1 MDISRLLNEIK
12 ASNRYENQ
20 IVHIEDIP
28 AREALYASLELKRQV
43 KAALSGVGIEDL
55 YSHQVEAIEKIR
67 DGKDIVLCTTT
78 ASGKSLTYMVP
89 IFETVLD
96 NPKVTA
102 LYISPLNALVND
114 QLKAFVEFEETLKSG
129 AGIARYT
136 GALSEAQKR
145 KVRDEKSNIVFTN
158 PEMVHMSF
166 LAWHHL
172 WNRFFSNLR
181 FIVVDESHYYR
192 GVIGSNMANLLRRL
206 LRVAEYYGASPQF
219 ICCSATIGNPKEHT
233 ETLLGREAE
242 VVENNGSSNGPQKFV
257 FWNPPLY
264 LSNRG
269 CTLRRSS
276 FSEASSLFTRSVQS
290 GLQTLA
296 FTRSRQGVERMYKKC
311 RELLRDRNLSNA
323 ICSYRSGY
331 FDREREE
338 IEKKMNSGELRGVI
352 STNALELGINIG
364 GLDACILDGYPGTVM
379 SARQQAGRAGRG
391 ENESLV
397 VLIAGT
403 NALDQYYMRNP
414 ADFFARSSENAVL
427 NPKNPYILAGHLLC
441 AAKEIPLKAS
451 DEKYF
456 GKGYPR
462 VVELLKAEGLLAG
475 NELKYSTDPFPYKH
489 VSLRGI
495 DNNTYSLL
503 AFEREKSFPIEKD
516 IEETLAFRECYPG
529 AVYMHRG
536 EPYYVKMID
545 HEKKEIHAVKTHD
558 TYYTKPMIDSSVLVQ
573 ETYAMKILLHAPEV
587 EVGLGE
593 VEVTDRVIGY
603 RKIQTHSNDI
613 MSVHNLEMPPITLQT
628 MALWLKLP
636 DRLQEIIGE
645 HKLDFAGG
653 IHAVEHAMI
662 SMYPLHLLVDRS
674 DVGGVSTPSHSDL
687 EGKSGIFI
695 YDGHKGGVGYA
706 EKGYDLIEMVLDG
719 TLKAIES
726 CPCESG
732 CPSCIQSPKC
742 GNNNEPLDKHA
753 AIMLLHEILGKVP
766 YIPPE
771 KKEKHLSEIKASRPA
786 PEKRDTEDALNKVR
800 RQLRRE
806 TIKQESSVEQARK
819 DEKKEKTFIATDE
832 HGGMIGVVSAPAP
845 EKAAAK
851 IFHQKFKGE
860 KKTTRETPLEI
871 RIRDLGAG
879 NDYHF
884 HTWIEI
890 SESIEDVD
898 NERDGKKAVNKLIIK
913 KVKTDGRE

>member
-28 AREALYASLELKRQV
+28 AREALYASLELKTQV
-43 KAALSGVGIEDL
+43 KAALLGVGIEDL

-67 DGKDIVLCTTT
+67 EGKDVVLCTTT

-96 NPKVTA
+96 NPEVTA

-136 GALSEAQKR
+136 GALSEVQKR
-145 KVRDEKSNIVFTN
+145 KVRDEKTNIVFTN

-242 VVENNGSSNGPQKFV
+242 VVEHNGSSNGPQKFV

-264 LSNRG
+264 LNNRG

-276 FSEASSLFTRSVQS
+276 FSEASSLFTRSVQA

-296 FTRSRQGVERMYKKC
+296 FTRSRQGVERMYKNC

-338 IEKKMNSGELRGVI
+338 IERKMNSGELRGVI

-379 SARQQAGRAGRG
+379 SARQQAGRAGRAGRG

-403 NALDQYYMRNP
+403 NALDQYYIRNP

-462 VVELLKAEGLLAG
+462 VVELLKAECLLAG

-495 DNNTYSLL
+495 DHNTYSLL
-503 AFEREKSFPIEKD
+503 AFEGEKSLPIEKD

-573 ETYAMKILLHAPEV
+573 ETYAMKTLLHAPEV

-613 MSVHNLEMPPITLQT
+613 TSAHNLEMPPITLQT

-674 DVGGVSTPSHSDL
+674 DVGGVSTPFHPDL
-687 EGKSGIFI
+687 ESKSGIFI

-726 CPCESG
+726 CPCERG

-753 AIMLLHEILGKVP
+753 AIMLLHEILGKAP

-771 KKEKHLSEIKASRPA
+771 KKEKHLSEIKASKPA
-786 PEKRDTEDALNKVR
+786 PEKIDTEDALNRVR

-806 TIKQESSVEQARK
+806 TIKQESSVEQVRK
-819 DEKKEKTFIATDE
+819 DEKKEKTFIAMDE

-879 NDYHF
+879 NDCHF
-884 HTWIEI
+884 HVWIEI

-898 NERDGKKAVNKLIIK
+898 NEMDGKKAVKKLVIRK
-913 KVKTDGRE
+913 MN

>member
-1 MDISRLLNEIK
+1 MNISSLLNEIK
-12 ASNRYENQ
+12 TSSRYENQ
-20 IVHIEDIP
+20 IVHIEEIP
-28 AREALYASLELKRQV
+28 AREALYAPLKLKKQV
-43 KAALSGVGIEDL
+43 KVALSRGGIEDL
-55 YSHQVEAIEKIR
+55 YSHQAETIEKIR
-67 DGKDIVLCTTT
+67 EGKDIVLCTTT
-78 ASGKSLTYMVP
+78 ASGKSLTYMAP
-89 IFETVLD
+89 IFEAVLE
-96 NPKVTA
+96 NPEATA

-114 QLKAFVEFEETLKSG
+114 QLKSFLEFEEALKSG

-136 GALSEAQKR
+136 GALNEAQKR
-145 KVRDEKSNIVFTN
+145 KVREGQTNVILTN
-158 PEMVHMSF
+158 PEMIHMSF

-172 WNRFFSNLR
+172 WRRFFSNLK

-206 LRVAEYYGASPQF
+206 FRVAEYYGAAPQF
-219 ICCSATIGNPKEHT
+219 ICCSATIGNPKDHT
-233 ETLLGREAE
+233 ETLIGRKAE
-242 VVENNGSSNGPQKFV
+242 VVENNGSSQGSQQFV

-264 LSNRG
+264 LNNKG

-276 FSEASSLFTRSVQS
+276 FAEASSLFTKSVQT

-296 FTRSRQGVERMYKKC
+296 FTRSRQGVERMYKSC
-311 RELLRDRNLSNA
+311 RELLKGRNLSPA

-338 IEKKMNSGELRGVI
+338 IERKMNSGELRGVI
-352 STNALELGINIG
+352 STNALELGIDIG

-379 SARQQAGRAGRG
+379 NARQQAGRAGRSG
-391 ENESLV
+391 NESLV
-397 VLIAGT
+397 VLVAGT

-441 AAKEIPLKAS
+441 AAKEIPLRTS

-462 VVELLKAEGLLAG
+462 VVELLEAEGLLTG
-475 NELKYSTDPFPYKH
+475 DGLKYSTDPFPYKH

-503 AFEREKSFPIEKD
+503 AFEGEKSFPIEKD
-516 IEETLAFRECYPG
+516 IEETLTFRECHPG

-536 EPYYVKMID
+536 ESYYINRID

-573 ETYAMKILLHAPEV
+573 ETYVVKSLLHAPEV

-603 RKIQTHSNDI
+603 RKIQTQSNDT
-613 MSVHNLEMPPITLQT
+613 MSVHNLEMPPVTLQT
-628 MALWLKLP
+628 IALWLKLP
-636 DRLQEIIGE
+636 NKLQEMIGE

-674 DVGGVSTPSHSDL
+674 DVGGVSTPFHPDL
-687 EGKSGIFI
+687 GDKSGIFI
-695 YDGHKGGVGYA
+695 YDGHRGGVGYA
-706 EKGYDLIEMVLDG
+706 EKGYDLIEQVLDG

-753 AIMLLHEILGKVP
+753 AIMLLHEILGKIPYVP
-766 YIPPE
+766 TE
-771 KKEKHLSEIKASRPA
+771 KKEKHLSEVRTSRAA
-786 PEKRDTEDALNKVR
+786 PEKRDTGDALDRVR

-806 TIKQESSVEQARK
+806 TIKPEPSAAQ
-819 DEKKEKTFIATDE
+819 EKKEKTFIATDGN
-832 HGGMIGVVSAPAP
+832 GGMIGVVSAPAP

-851 IFHQKFKGE
+851 TFHQKFRGKKEPIKE
-860 KKTTRETPLEI
+860 KPLEI

-879 NDYHF
+879 SDYNF
-884 HTWIEI
+884 RLWIEI
-890 SESIEDVD
+890 SENKENESD
-898 NERDGKKAVNKLIIK
+898 NEKDGKKVLKRLIIR
-913 KVKTDGRE
+913 KVN

>member
-1 MDISRLLNEIK
+1 MDISHFIDQIK
-12 ASNRYENQ
+12 ASSRYENQ
-20 IVHIEDIP
+20 IVHSEEIP
-28 AREALYASLELKRQV
+28 AREALYAPLELKTQV
-43 KAALSGVGIEDL
+43 EAALSDIGIEEL
-55 YSHQVEAIEKIR
+55 YTHQAEAIENIR
-67 DGKDIVLCTTT
+67 EGKDIVLCTTT

-89 IFETVLD
+89 IFEAVLE
-96 NPKVTA
+96 NPESTA

-114 QLKAFVEFEETLKSG
+114 QLKSFLGFEESLKSG
-129 AGIARYT
+129 AGISRYT
-136 GALSEAQKR
+136 GALNEAQKR
-145 KVRDEKSNIVFTN
+145 KVREGQTNVILTN
-158 PEMVHMSF
+158 PEMIHMSF

-172 WNRFFSNLR
+172 WRRFFSNLR

-219 ICCSATIGNPKEHT
+219 ICCSATIGNPDDHT
-233 ETLLGREAE
+233 GTLIGRKAE
-242 VVENNGSSNGPQKFV
+242 VVENNGSSQGSQQFV

-264 LSNRG
+264 LNNKG

-276 FSEASSLFTRSVQS
+276 FSEASSLFTKSVQA

-296 FTRSRQGVERMYKKC
+296 FTRSRQGVERMYKSC
-311 RELLRDRNLSNA
+311 RELLRYRNLSPA

-338 IEKKMNSGELRGVI
+338 IERKMNSGELRGVI
-352 STNALELGINIG
+352 STNALELGIDIG

-379 SARQQAGRAGRG
+379 SARQQAGRAGRSG
-391 ENESLV
+391 NESLV
-397 VLIAGT
+397 VLVAGT

-441 AAKEIPLKAS
+441 AAKEIPLRAS

-462 VVELLKAEGLLAG
+462 VVELLEAEGLLAG
-475 NELKYSTDPFPYKH
+475 DELKYSTDSFPYKH

-503 AFEREKSFPIEKD
+503 AFEGEKSFPIEKD
-516 IEETLAFRECYPG
+516 IEETLAFRECHPG

-536 EPYYVKMID
+536 EPYYVNRIN

-573 ETYAMKILLHAPEV
+573 ETYAVKSLVHAPEI

-603 RKIQTHSNDI
+603 RKIQAQSNDI
-613 MSVHNLEMPPITLQT
+613 MSAHNLEMPPVTLQT

-636 DRLQEIIGE
+636 NRLQEMIEE

-653 IHAVEHAMI
+653 VHAVEHAII

-674 DVGGVSTPSHSDL
+674 DVGGLSTPSHPDL
-687 EGKSGIFI
+687 GGKSGIFI
-695 YDGHKGGVGYA
+695 YDGHRGGVGYA
-706 EKGYDLIEMVLDG
+706 EKGYDLIEQVLDG

-753 AIMLLHEILGKVP
+753 AIMLLHEILGKAP

-771 KKEKHLSEIKASRPA
+771 KKEKHLSEIRASRPA
-786 PEKRDTEDALNKVR
+786 PEKRDTGDALDRVR

-806 TIKQESSVEQARK
+806 TIKQEPQEGK
-819 DEKKEKTFIATDE
+819 EKKETTFIATDE
-832 HGGMIGVVSAPAP
+832 NGGMIGVVSAPAP

-851 IFHQKFKGE
+851 IFRQKFRGKKEPSKE
-860 KKTTRETPLEI
+860 KPLEI
-871 RIRDLGAG
+871 RVRDLGAG
-879 NDYHF
+879 DDYHF
-884 HTWIEI
+884 RVWIEI
-890 SESIEDVD
+890 SENKG
-898 NERDGKKAVNKLIIK
+898 NEAVNEVDGKQAVKTLIIR
-913 KVKTDGRE
+913 KVN

>member
-28 AREALYASLELKRQV
+28 AREALYASLELKTQV
-43 KAALSGVGIEDL
+43 KAALSGVGIEYL

-96 NPKVTA
+96 NPEVTA

-136 GALSEAQKR
+136 GALSEDQKR
-145 KVRDEKSNIVFTN
+145 KVRDGKTNIVFTN

-264 LSNRG
+264 LNNRG

-276 FSEASSLFTRSVQS
+276 FSEASSLFTRSVQA

-296 FTRSRQGVERMYKKC
+296 FTRSRQGVERMYKNC

-338 IEKKMNSGELRGVI
+338 IERKMNSGELRGVI

-391 ENESLV
+391 EKESLV

-503 AFEREKSFPIEKD
+503 VFEGEKSSPVYKRQ
-516 IEETLAFRECYPG
+516 EETLAFRECYPG

-536 EPYYVKMID
+536 GPYYIKRID

-573 ETYAMKILLHAPEV
+573 ETYAMKTLLHAPEV

-674 DVGGVSTPSHSDL
+674 DVGGVSTPSHPDL

-753 AIMLLHEILGKVP
+753 AIMLLHEILGKAP

-771 KKEKHLSEIKASRPA
+771 KKEKHLSEIKASKPA
-786 PEKRDTEDALNKVR
+786 PEKRDTEDALNRVR

-806 TIKQESSVEQARK
+806 TIKQESSVEQVRK

-832 HGGMIGVVSAPAP
+832 NGGMIGVVSAPAP

-851 IFHQKFKGE
+851 IFHQKFKKE

-871 RIRDLGAG
+871 RVRDLGAG
-879 NDYHF
+879 NDCHF
-884 HTWIEI
+884 HVWIEI

-898 NERDGKKAVNKLIIK
+898 NERDGKKAVKKLIIK
-913 KVKTDGRE
+913 KVN

>member
-1 MDISRLLNEIK
+1 MDIFRLLNEIK
-12 ASNRYENQ
+12 ASGRYENQ
-20 IVHIEDIP
+20 IVHIEEIP
-28 AREALYASLELKRQV
+28 AREALYAPLELKTRV
-43 KAALSGVGIEDL
+43 KSALLGAGIEAL
-55 YSHQVEAIEKIR
+55 YSHQAEAIEKIR
-67 DGKDIVLCTTT
+67 EGKDVVLCTTT
-78 ASGKSLTYMVP
+78 ASGKTLTYMVP
-89 IFETVLD
+89 IFETVLE
-96 NPKVTA
+96 NPEATA

-136 GALSEAQKR
+136 GALNEAQKR
-145 KVRDEKSNIVFTN
+145 KIRGGKTNIVFTN

-172 WNRFFSNLR
+172 WRRFFSNLK

-206 LRVAEYYGASPQF
+206 LRVAGYYGAAPQF

-233 ETLLGREAE
+233 EIMIGREPE
-242 VVENNGSSNGPQKFV
+242 LIENNGSSNGSQKFV

-264 LSNRG
+264 INNKGS
-269 CTLRRSS
+269 TLRRSS
-276 FSEASSLFTRSVQS
+276 FSEASSFFVKSVQA
-290 GLQTLA
+290 GLQTLV
-296 FTRSRQGVERMYKKC
+296 FTRSRQGVERMYKSC
-311 RELLRDRNLSNA
+311 RELLRDRNLSSA

-338 IEKKMNSGELRGVI
+338 IELKMNSGELRGVI
-352 STNALELGINIG
+352 STNALELGIDIG

-379 SARQQAGRAGRG
+379 SARQQAGRAGRSG
-391 ENESLV
+391 KESLV
-397 VLIAGT
+397 VLVAGT

-414 ADFFARSSENAVL
+414 ADFFERSSENAVL

-441 AAKEIPLKAS
+441 AAKEIPLRVS

-462 VVELLKAEGLLAG
+462 VVELLETEGLLAG
-475 NELKYSTDPFPYKH
+475 GDLKYSTDPFPYKH

-503 AFEREKSFPIEKD
+503 AFEGEKSFPIEKD
-516 IEETLAFRECYPG
+516 IEETLAFRECHPG

-536 EPYYVKMID
+536 EPYYIDRID
-545 HEKKEIHAVKTHD
+545 HEKKEIHAVKTYD
-558 TYYTKPMIDSSVLVQ
+558 NYYTKPMIDSSVQVQ
-573 ETYAMKILLHAPEV
+573 ETYAVKALLHAPEV

-603 RKIQTHSNDI
+603 RKIQSHSNDV
-613 MSVHNLEMPPITLQT
+613 MSAHDLEMPPVTLQT
-628 MALWLKLP
+628 MAVWLKLP
-636 DRLQEIIGE
+636 DRLQEMIGE

-674 DVGGVSTPSHSDL
+674 DVGGVSTPSHPDL
-687 EGKSGIFI
+687 GGRSGIFV
-695 YDGHKGGVGYA
+695 YDGHRGGVGYA
-706 EKGYDLIEMVLDG
+706 EKGYDLIEQVLDG

-742 GNNNEPLDKHA
+742 GNNNEPLDKQA
-753 AIMLLHEILGKVP
+753 AIMLLHEILGKDP
-766 YIPPE
+766 YIPPQR
-771 KKEKHLSEIKASRPA
+771 KEKHLSEVRASRQA
-786 PEKRDTEDALNKVR
+786 PEKMGTEDALGRVR

-806 TIKQESSVEQARK
+806 TIKQEAQAAQ
-819 DEKKEKTFIATDE
+819 EKKEKTFIATGE
-832 HGGMIGVVSAPAP
+832 NGGMIGVISAPAP
-845 EKAAAK
+845 EKAVAK
-851 IFHQKFKGE
+851 IFHQKFRGKKEPLKE
-860 KKTTRETPLEI
+860 KPLEI
-871 RIRDLGAG
+871 RIRDLGASS
-879 NDYHF
+879 DYHF
-884 HTWIEI
+884 RIWIEI
-890 SESIEDVD
+890 SENKENGAVD
-898 NERDGKKAVNKLIIK
+898 EGDGKRPAKKLI
-913 KVKTDGRE
+913 VREVN

>member
-12 ASNRYENQ
+12 ASRRYENQ
-20 IVHIEDIP
+20 IVHVEEIP
-28 AREALYASLELKRQV
+28 AREALYSSLELKIQV
-43 KAALSGVGIEDL
+43 KAALSGMEIKAL
-55 YSHQVEAIEKIR
+55 YSHQVEAIEKIKT
-67 DGKDIVLCTTT
+67 GKDIVLCTTT
-78 ASGKSLTYMVP
+78 ASGKSLTYMIP
-89 IFETVLD
+89 ICETILD
-96 NPKVTA
+96 DPEATA

-114 QLKAFVEFEETLKSG
+114 QLKTFIEFEETLKSG

-136 GALSEAQKR
+136 GALSEDQKR
-145 KVRDEKSNIVFTN
+145 KVRDGKTNIVFTN
-158 PEMVHMSF
+158 PEMIHMSF

-172 WNRFFSNLR
+172 WNRFFSNLK

-264 LSNRG
+264 MNSRG
-269 CTLRRSS
+269 FTLRRSS
-276 FSEASSLFTRSVQS
+276 FSEASYLFTRSVQA

-296 FTRSRQGVERMYKKC
+296 FTRSRQGVERMYKNC
-311 RELLRDRNLSNA
+311 RELLRDRNLSTA

-338 IEKKMNSGELRGVI
+338 IERKMNSGELRGVI

-379 SARQQAGRAGRG
+379 SARQQAGRAGRS

-397 VLIAGT
+397 VLVAGT

-414 ADFFARSSENAVL
+414 ADFFARNSENAVL

-441 AAKEIPLKAS
+441 AAKEIPLRAS

-475 NELKYSTDPFPYKH
+475 IDLKYSTDPFPHKH

-503 AFEREKSFPIEKD
+503 AFEGEKNFPIEKD

-536 EPYYVKMID
+536 EPYYVNRID
-545 HEKKEIHAVKTHD
+545 HEKREIHAVKTHD

-573 ETYAMKILLHAPEV
+573 ETYATKTLMHAPEV

-593 VEVTDRVIGY
+593 VEVTDKVVGY
-603 RKIQTHSNDI
+603 RRIQTHSNDI
-613 MSVHNLEMPPITLQT
+613 MSAHNLEMPPITLQT

-636 DRLQEIIGE
+636 DRLQEMTGK

-674 DVGGVSTPSHSDL
+674 DVGGVSTPSHPDL
-687 EGKSGIFI
+687 GGKSGIFI

-706 EKGYDLIEMVLDG
+706 EKGYDLIEQVLDG

-753 AIMLLHEILGKVP
+753 AIMLLHEILGKPP
-766 YIPPE
+766 YTPPE
-771 KKEKHLSEIKASRPA
+771 KKEKHLSESKASKRS
-786 PEKRDTEDALNKVR
+786 PERKDTEEALNKVR

-806 TIKQESSVEQARK
+806 TIKQEPSPEQG
-819 DEKKEKTFIATDE
+819 KKEKAFIATDKT
-832 HGGMIGVVSAPAP
+832 GGMIGVISATAP

-851 IFHQKFKGE
+851 IFHQKFRGE
-860 KKTTRETPLEI
+860 NEITREKPLEI

-879 NDYHF
+879 TNYKF
-884 HTWIEI
+884 LIWTEI
-890 SESIEDVD
+890 SGSAEDTDIEG
-898 NERDGKKAVNKLIIK
+898 DGKKAVKKLIIK
-913 KVKTDGRE
+913 KVS

>member
-1 MDISRLLNEIK
+1 MDITHFLNQIK
-12 ASNRYENQ
+12 ASSPYENQ
-20 IVHIEDIP
+20 IVHNEKIP
-28 AREALYASLELKRQV
+28 AREALYSPLPLKQQV
-43 KAALSGVGIEDL
+43 KAALSGIGIEDL
-55 YSHQVEAIEKIR
+55 YVHQAEAIEKIR
-67 DGKDIVLCTTT
+67 EGKDIVLCTTT

-89 IFETVLD
+89 VFETILNEPEATV
-96 NPKVTA
+96 

-114 QLKAFVEFEETLKSG
+114 QLKSFLELEKALKSG

-136 GALSEAQKR
+136 GALSEAEKR
-145 KVRDEKSNIVFTN
+145 KVREGQTNVVLTN
-158 PEMVHMSF
+158 PEMIHMSF

-172 WNRFFSNLR
+172 WKRFFSNLR

-219 ICCSATIGNPKEHT
+219 ICCSATIGNPDDHT
-233 ETLLGREAE
+233 ETLIGRK
-242 VVENNGSSNGPQKFV
+242 VVVIENNGSLQGSQQFV

-264 LSNRG
+264 LNNKG

-276 FSEASSLFTRSVQS
+276 FSEASSLFSKAVQA
-290 GLQTLA
+290 GFQTLA
-296 FTRSRQGVERMYKKC
+296 FTRSRQGVERMYKSCK
-311 RELLRDRNLSNA
+311 EILRSRNLSPA

-352 STNALELGINIG
+352 STNALELGIDIG

-379 SARQQAGRAGRG
+379 STRQQAGRAGRSG
-391 ENESLV
+391 KESLV
-397 VLIAGT
+397 ILVAGT

-441 AAKEIPLKAS
+441 AAKEIPLRAS
-451 DEKYF
+451 DENFF

-462 VVELLKAEGLLAG
+462 VVELLEAEGLLAG
-475 NELKYSTDPFPYKH
+475 DDLKYSTDPFPYKH

-503 AFEREKSFPIEKD
+503 AFEGQKRFHIEKD
-516 IEETLAFRECYPG
+516 IEETLAFRECHPG
-529 AVYMHRG
+529 AVYTHRG
-536 EPYYVKMID
+536 ESYYISRID
-545 HEKKEIHAVKTHD
+545 YEKKEIHAVKTHD
-558 TYYTKPMIDSSVLVQ
+558 AYYTKPMIDSSVLVQ
-573 ETYAMKILLHAPEV
+573 ETYAVKPLLHASEV

-593 VEVTDRVIGY
+593 VEVTDRIIGY
-603 RKIQTHSNDI
+603 RKIQTQSNDV
-613 MSVHNLEMPPITLQT
+613 MSAHSLEMPQVSLQT

-636 DRLQEIIGE
+636 DRLQELVTE

-653 IHAVEHAMI
+653 IHAIEHAMI
-662 SMYPLHLLVDRS
+662 SMYPLHLLVDRN
-674 DVGGVSTPSHSDL
+674 DVGGISTPSHPDL
-687 EGKSGIFI
+687 GGKSGIFI
-695 YDGHKGGVGYA
+695 YDGHRGGVGYA
-706 EKGYDLIEMVLDG
+706 EKGYDLIEEVLDG

-753 AIMLLHEILGKVP
+753 AIMLLHELLGKAP

-771 KKEKHLSEIKASRPA
+771 RKEKHLSEVRASRPA
-786 PEKRDTEDALNKVR
+786 PKKKSTEDALSRVR

-806 TIKQESSVEQARK
+806 TIKQETPAAQ
-819 DEKKEKTFIATDE
+819 EKKEKTFIATDGS
-832 HGGMIGVVSAPAP
+832 GGMIGVISAPAP

-851 IFHQKFKGE
+851 TFHQKFRG
-860 KKTTRETPLEI
+860 KKEPTREKPLEI
-871 RIRDLGAG
+871 CIRDLGAG
-879 NDYHF
+879 NDYNF
-884 HTWIEI
+884 WLWIEV
-890 SESIEDVD
+890 SEKEGSETD
-898 NERDGKKAVNKLIIK
+898 NEKNEKKIVKKLIIR
-913 KVKTDGRE
+913 KVN

>member
-1 MDISRLLNEIK
+1 MDISLFLDQIQ
-12 ASNRYENQ
+12 ASSRYENQ
-20 IVHIEDIP
+20 IIHNEKIP
-28 AREALYASLELKRQV
+28 AREALYAPLELKPQV
-43 KAALSGVGIEDL
+43 KAALSGIGIENL
-55 YSHQVEAIEKIR
+55 YTHQVEAIEKVR
-67 DGKDIVLCTTT
+67 EGKDVVLCTTT
-78 ASGKSLTYMVP
+78 ASGKSLTYMIP
-89 IFETVLD
+89 IFETIL
-96 NPKVTA
+96 NEPEATA

-114 QLKAFVEFEETLKSG
+114 QLKSFLEFEAALKSG

-136 GALSEAQKR
+136 GALSEAEKR
-145 KVRDEKSNIVFTN
+145 TVREGQTNVVLTN
-158 PEMVHMSF
+158 PEMIHMSF

-172 WNRFFSNLR
+172 WRRFYSNLR

-206 LRVAEYYGASPQF
+206 LRVAKYYGASPQF
-219 ICCSATIGNPKEHT
+219 ICCSATIGNPDDHT
-233 ETLLGREAE
+233 ETLIGRKAA
-242 VVENNGSSNGPQKFV
+242 VVENNGSLQGSQQFV

-264 LSNRG
+264 INNKG

-276 FSEASSLFTRSVQS
+276 FSEASSLFAEAVQA
-290 GLQTLA
+290 GFQTLA
-296 FTRSRQGVERMYKKC
+296 FTRSRQGVERMYKHC
-311 RELLRDRNLSNA
+311 RELLRRKNLSSA

-352 STNALELGINIG
+352 STNALELGIDIG
-364 GLDACILDGYPGTVM
+364 GLDVCILDGYPGTVM
-379 SARQQAGRAGRG
+379 SARQQAGRAGRSG
-391 ENESLV
+391 NESLV
-397 VLIAGT
+397 VLVAGT

-427 NPKNPYILAGHLLC
+427 NPGNPYILAGHLLC
-441 AAKEIPLKAS
+441 AAKEIPLKTS

-456 GKGYPR
+456 GQGYSR
-462 VVELLKAEGLLAG
+462 VVELLEIEGLLAG
-475 NELKYSTDPFPYKH
+475 NDLKYSTDPFPYKH

-503 AFEREKSFPIEKD
+503 AFEGEKCFPIEKD
-516 IEETLAFRECYPG
+516 IEETLAFRECHPG

-536 EPYYVKMID
+536 EPYYINRID

-558 TYYTKPMIDSSVLVQ
+558 AYYTKPMIDSSVIVQ
-573 ETYAMKILLHAPEV
+573 ETYAVKPLLHAPEV

-603 RKIQTHSNDI
+603 RKIQTQSNEI
-613 MSVHNLEMPPITLQT
+613 MSAHNLEMPSISLQT
-628 MALWLKLP
+628 MAVWLKLP
-636 DRLQEIIGE
+636 DRLQELVGE

-653 IHAVEHAMI
+653 IHAIEHAMI

-674 DVGGVSTPSHSDL
+674 DVGGVSTPSHPDL
-687 EGKSGIFI
+687 GNKSGIFI
-695 YDGHKGGVGYA
+695 YDGHRGGVGYA
-706 EKGYDLIEMVLDG
+706 EKGYDLIEEVLDG

-753 AIMLLHEILGKVP
+753 AIMLLHEILGKAP

-771 KKEKHLSEIKASRPA
+771 RKEKHLSEVRRASRQA
-786 PEKRDTEDALNKVR
+786 PEKRSTDDALSRVR

-806 TIKQESSVEQARK
+806 TIKQESPAGQ
-819 DEKKEKTFIATDE
+819 DKKEKTFIVTDE
-832 HGGMIGVVSAPAP
+832 KGRMIGVISAPAP

-851 IFHQKFKGE
+851 TFHQKLRGE
-860 KKTTRETPLEI
+860 KEPTREKPLEI
-871 RIRDLGAG
+871 RVRDLGAG
-879 NDYHF
+879 NDYNF
-884 HTWIEI
+884 QLWVEI
-890 SESIEDVD
+890 SENKG
-898 NERDGKKAVNKLIIK
+898 NEAVNGENGKKVVKKLIIR
-913 KVKTDGRE
+913 KVV

>member
-28 AREALYASLELKRQV
+28 AREALYASLELKTQV
-43 KAALSGVGIEDL
+43 KAALLGVGIEDL

-67 DGKDIVLCTTT
+67 EGKDVVLCTTT

-96 NPKVTA
+96 NPEVTA

-136 GALSEAQKR
+136 GALSEVQKR
-145 KVRDEKSNIVFTN
+145 KVRDEKTNIVFTN

-172 WNRFFSNLR
+172 WNCFFSNLR

-242 VVENNGSSNGPQKFV
+242 VVENNSSSNGPQKFV

-264 LSNRG
+264 LNNRG

-276 FSEASSLFTRSVQS
+276 FSEVSFLFTRSVQA

-296 FTRSRQGVERMYKKC
+296 FTRSRQGVERMYKNC

-338 IEKKMNSGELRGVI
+338 IERKMNSGELRGVI

-379 SARQQAGRAGRG
+379 SVRQQAGRAGRG

-397 VLIAGT
+397 VLVAGT

-414 ADFFARSSENAVL
+414 ADFFTRSSENVVL

-503 AFEREKSFPIEKD
+503 AFEGEKSFPIEKD

-573 ETYAMKILLHAPEV
+573 ETYAMKTLLHAPEV

-613 MSVHNLEMPPITLQT
+613 MSAHNLEMPPITLQT

-674 DVGGVSTPSHSDL
+674 DVGGVSTPSHPDL

-726 CPCESG
+726 CPCERG

-753 AIMLLHEILGKVP
+753 AIMFLHEILGKAP

-771 KKEKHLSEIKASRPA
+771 KKEKHLSEIKASKPA
-786 PEKRDTEDALNKVR
+786 PEKRDTEDALNRVR

-806 TIKQESSVEQARK
+806 TIKQESSVEQVRK

-879 NDYHF
+879 NDCHF
-884 HTWIEI
+884 HVWIEI

-898 NERDGKKAVNKLIIK
+898 NERDEKKAVKKLIIK
-913 KVKTDGRE
+913 KVN

>member
-1 MDISRLLNEIK
+1 MEISRLLNEIK
-12 ASNRYENQ
+12 ASSRYENQ
-20 IVHIEDIP
+20 IVHIEETP
-28 AREALYASLELKRQV
+28 ARDALYAALELEVKV
-43 KAALSGVGIEDL
+43 KAALSGIGIEAL
-55 YSHQVEAIEKIR
+55 YSHQAEAIEKVR
-67 DGKDIVLCTTT
+67 ERKNLVLCTST
-78 ASGKSLTYMVP
+78 ASGKTLTYMVP
-89 IFETVLD
+89 IFEAVLKD
-96 NPKVTA
+96 PEATA

-114 QLKAFVEFEETLKSG
+114 QLKAFLEFEGALNSG

-136 GALSEAQKR
+136 GALSADQKR
-145 KVRDEKSNIVFTN
+145 KIREGQTNIVFTN

-172 WNRFFSNLR
+172 WRRFFSNLK

-192 GVIGSNMANLLRRL
+192 GVIGSNMANVLRRL

-233 ETLLGREAE
+233 ETLIGREAE
-242 VVENNGSSNGPQKFV
+242 VVENNGSSQGPQKFV

-264 LSNRG
+264 LNGRG
-269 CTLRRSS
+269 NTVRKSS
-276 FSEASSLFTRSVQS
+276 FSETSALFTRTVKA
-290 GLQTLA
+290 GLQTLV
-296 FTRSRQGVERMYKKC
+296 FTRSRQGVERMYRSC
-311 RELLRDRNLSNA
+311 RDLLRECGLSSA
-323 ICSYRSGY
+323 VCPYRSGY

-352 STNALELGINIG
+352 STNALELGIDIG

-379 SARQQAGRAGRG
+379 SARQQAGRAGRSG
-391 ENESLV
+391 NESLV
-397 VLIAGT
+397 LMVAGT

-414 ADFFARSSENAVL
+414 ADFFTRSSENAVL

-441 AAKEIPLKAS
+441 AAKEIPLRES

-456 GKGYPR
+456 GKGYSR
-462 VVELLKAEGLLAG
+462 VVELLEEERLLAG
-475 NELKYSTDPFPYKH
+475 SDLKYSTDPFPYKQ

-503 AFEREKSFPIEKD
+503 AFEGEKSFPIEKD
-516 IEETLAFRECYPG
+516 IEETLAFRECHPG

-536 EPYYVKMID
+536 EPFYINRID
-545 HEKKEIHAVKTHD
+545 HEKREIHAIKTHD
-558 TYYTKPMIDSSVLVQ
+558 SYYTKPMIDSSVVVQ
-573 ETYAMKILLHAPEV
+573 ESYAVKPLLHAPEV

-593 VEVTDRVIGY
+593 VEVTDRIVGY
-603 RKIQTHSNDI
+603 RKIRTHSDETMSAHDI
-613 MSVHNLEMPPITLQT
+613 EMPPVTLQT
-628 MALWLKLP
+628 VALWLKLP
-636 DRLQEIIGE
+636 DRLQGLIGD

-674 DVGGVSTPSHSDL
+674 DVGGVSTPSHPDL
-687 EGKSGIFI
+687 GGKSGIFI
-695 YDGHKGGVGYA
+695 YDGHRGGVGYA
-706 EKGYDLIEMVLDG
+706 EKGYDLIEEVLEG

-732 CPSCIQSPKC
+732 CPGCIQSPKC

-753 AIMLLHEILGKVP
+753 AIMLLHELLGKDP

-771 KKEKHLSEIKASRPA
+771 KKEKHLSEAR
-786 PEKRDTEDALNKVR
+786 ALQPGPQQKKDERSALDRVR

-806 TIKQESSVEQARK
+806 TIKQESQAGQ
-819 DEKKEKTFIATDE
+819 EKKEKTFIATNE
-832 HGGMIGVVSAPAP
+832 NGGMIGIVSAPSP

-851 IFHQKFKGE
+851 TFHQKFAGNKE
-860 KKTTRETPLEI
+860 ATREKPFEI

-879 NDYHF
+879 NDYCF
-884 HTWIEI
+884 KAWTELFETMEKGT
-890 SESIEDVD
+890 SEEG
-898 NERDGKKAVNKLIIK
+898 EKK
-913 KVKTDGRE
+913 KVVRKLVIQKMS

>member
-1 MDISRLLNEIK
+1 MNISRLLDEIRE
-12 ASNRYENQ
+12 SSRYENQ
-20 IVHIEDIP
+20 IVHIEEIP
-28 AREALYASLELKRQV
+28 AREALYSPLKLETQV
-43 KAALSGVGIEDL
+43 KTALSGIGVEDM
-55 YSHQVEAIEKIR
+55 YSHQAEAIEKIR
-67 DGKDIVLCTTT
+67 EGNDIVLCTTT
-78 ASGKSLTYMVP
+78 ASGKSLTYMIP
-89 IFETVLD
+89 IFETLLD
-96 NPKVTA
+96 DPEATA

-114 QLKAFVEFEETLKSG
+114 QLKAFVEFEEALKSG

-136 GALSEAQKR
+136 GAISEAQKR
-145 KVRDEKSNIVFTN
+145 KVRDGNTNIVFTN

-172 WNRFFSNLR
+172 WNRFFSNLK
-181 FIVVDESHYYR
+181 FIIVDESHYYR

-206 LRVAEYYGASPQF
+206 LRVSEYYGAFPQF

-233 ETLLGREAE
+233 EALLGREAE
-242 VVENNGSSNGPQKFV
+242 VVENNGSSNGSQKFV

-264 LSNRG
+264 LNNRG
-269 CTLRRSS
+269 CTTRKSS
-276 FSEASSLFTRSVQS
+276 FSDASYLFTRSVQV

-296 FTRSRQGVERMYKKC
+296 FTRSRQGVERMYKNC
-311 RELLRDRNLSNA
+311 RELLRDRNLSSA
-323 ICSYRSGY
+323 VCSYRSGY

-338 IEKKMNSGELRGVI
+338 IERKMNSGELRGVV
-352 STNALELGINIG
+352 STNALELGIDIG

-391 ENESLV
+391 GKESLV
-397 VLIAGT
+397 VLVAGT

-414 ADFFARSSENAVL
+414 DDFFARSSENAVL

-441 AAKEIPLKAS
+441 AAKEIPLRAS

-462 VVELLKAEGLLAG
+462 VVELLEAEGLLEG
-475 NELKYSTDPFPYKH
+475 NDLKYSTDPFPYKH

-495 DNNTYSLL
+495 DQNTYSML
-503 AFEREKSFPIEKD
+503 AFEGEKSFPLEKD

-529 AVYMHRG
+529 AVYIHRG
-536 EPYYVKMID
+536 ETFYVNRID
-545 HEKKEIHAVKTHD
+545 REKKEIHAIKTHD
-558 TYYTKPMIDSSVLVQ
+558 TYYTKPMIDSSVQVQ
-573 ETYAMKILLHAPEV
+573 ETYSIKALLNAPEV
-587 EVGLGE
+587 EIGLGE

-603 RKIQTHSNDI
+603 RKIQTHSSDT
-613 MSVHNLEMPPITLQT
+613 MSSHNLEMPPVTLQT

-636 DRLQEIIGE
+636 YRLQEMIGE

-706 EKGYDLIEMVLDG
+706 EKGYDLIEQVLDG

-726 CPCESG
+726 CPCEGG

-753 AIMLLHEILGKVP
+753 AIMLLHEILGKPP

-771 KKEKHLSEIKASRPA
+771 KKEKHLSEIKASKPVS
-786 PEKRDTEDALNKVR
+786 EKRGTDDALSKVR
-800 RQLRRE
+800 RQVRRE
-806 TIKQESSVEQARK
+806 TLKQESSAEQARK
-819 DEKKEKTFIATDE
+819 DEIREKTFIATDE
-832 HGGMIGVVSAPAP
+832 NGGMIGVVSAPAP

-851 IFHQKFKGE
+851 AFHQKFRGRNE
-860 KKTTRETPLEI
+860 ATMENPLEI
-871 RIRDLGAG
+871 SIRDLGVG
-879 NDYHF
+879 KNYRF
-884 HTWIEI
+884 HVWIEI
-890 SESIEDVD
+890 ASIEDA
-898 NERDGKKAVNKLIIK
+898 NKGRDGKEAVTKLVVRK
-913 KVKTDGRE
+913 MN

>member
-1 MDISRLLNEIK
+1 MDISHFLYQIK
-12 ASNRYENQ
+12 ASSRYENQ
-20 IVHIEDIP
+20 IVYNEQIP
-28 AREALYASLELKRQV
+28 AKEAVYSSLELKPEL
-43 KAALSGVGIEDL
+43 KAALSGIGIKDL
-55 YSHQVEAIEKIR
+55 YTHQVETIKKIR
-67 DGKDIVLCTTT
+67 EGKDIVLCTTT

-89 IFETVLD
+89 IFETILD
-96 NPKVTA
+96 EPEATA

-114 QLKAFVEFEETLKSG
+114 QLKSFLGFEETLKSG

-136 GALSEAQKR
+136 GAISEAEKR
-145 KVRDEKSNIVFTN
+145 KVREGQTNVVLTN
-158 PEMVHMSF
+158 PEMIHMSF

-172 WNRFFSNLR
+172 WRRFFSNLR

-192 GVIGSNMANLLRRL
+192 GVIGSNMANLLRRF

-219 ICCSATIGNPKEHT
+219 ICCSATIGNPEDHT
-233 ETLLGREAE
+233 ETLIGRQAS
-242 VVENNGSSNGPQKFV
+242 VVENNGSFQGSQQFV

-264 LSNRG
+264 LNNKG

-276 FSEASSLFTRSVQS
+276 FSEASSLFAKSVQA

-296 FTRSRQGVERMYKKC
+296 FTRSRQGVERMYKSC
-311 RELLRDRNLSNA
+311 RELLRSKNLSLA

-352 STNALELGINIG
+352 STNALELGIDIG

-379 SARQQAGRAGRG
+379 SARQQAGRAGRSG
-391 ENESLV
+391 NESLV
-397 VLIAGT
+397 VLVAGT

-441 AAKEIPLKAS
+441 AAKEIPLRES

-456 GKGYPR
+456 GKGYSR
-462 VVELLKAEGLLAG
+462 VVELLEVEGLLAG
-475 NELKYSTDPFPYKH
+475 SNLKYSTDSFPYKH

-503 AFEREKSFPIEKD
+503 AFEGEKRFPIEKD
-516 IEETLAFRECYPG
+516 IEETLAFRECHPG

-536 EPYYVKMID
+536 ESYYINRID
-545 HEKKEIHAVKTHD
+545 HEKKEIRAVKTHD
-558 TYYTKPMIDSSVLVQ
+558 TYYTKPMIDSSVIVQ
-573 ETYAMKILLHAPEV
+573 ETYAVKPLLHALEV

-603 RKIQTHSNDI
+603 RKIQNQSNDI
-613 MSVHNLEMPPITLQT
+613 MSAHNLEMPPISLQT

-636 DRLQEIIGE
+636 DRLQELVGE

-653 IHAVEHAMI
+653 IHAIEHAMI

-674 DVGGVSTPSHSDL
+674 DVGGVSTPSHPDL
-687 EGKSGIFI
+687 GGKSGIFI
-695 YDGHKGGVGYA
+695 YDGHRGGVGYA
-706 EKGYDLIEMVLDG
+706 EKGYDLIEEVLDG

-753 AIMLLHEILGKVP
+753 AIMLLHELLGKDP
-766 YIPPE
+766 YIPP
-771 KKEKHLSEIKASRPA
+771 KRKEKHLSEVRISRPA
-786 PEKRDTEDALNKVR
+786 PQNRSTEDALSRVR

-806 TIKQESSVEQARK
+806 TIKQGTTAAQ
-819 DEKKEKTFIATDE
+819 EKKEKTFIATDE
-832 HGGMIGVVSAPAP
+832 NGGMIGVISAPAP

-851 IFHQKFKGE
+851 TFHQKLRGKKEPTKE
-860 KKTTRETPLEI
+860 KPLKVC
-871 RIRDLGAG
+871 IRDLGAG
-879 NDYHF
+879 NDYNF
-884 HTWIEI
+884 WLWIEI
-890 SESIEDVD
+890 SENKG
-898 NERDGKKAVNKLIIK
+898 NEALNENDGKKVVKKLIIR
-913 KVKTDGRE
+913 KVN

>member
-1 MDISRLLNEIK
+1 MDISHFLNQIK
-12 ASNRYENQ
+12 ASSRYENQ
-20 IVHIEDIP
+20 IVHNEKIP
-28 AREALYASLELKRQV
+28 SREALYAPLSLKPQV
-43 KAALSGVGIEDL
+43 KAALSGIRIEDL
-55 YSHQVEAIEKIR
+55 YVHQAEAIEKIR
-67 DGKDIVLCTTT
+67 EGKDIVLCTTT

-89 IFETVLD
+89 IFETIL
-96 NPKVTA
+96 NEPEATA

-114 QLKAFVEFEETLKSG
+114 QLKSFLEFEESLKSG

-136 GALSEAQKR
+136 GALSEAEKR
-145 KVRDEKSNIVFTN
+145 KVREGQTNVVLTN
-158 PEMVHMSF
+158 PEMIHMSF

-172 WNRFFSNLR
+172 WRRFFSNLR

-219 ICCSATIGNPKEHT
+219 ICCSATIGNPEDHT
-233 ETLLGREAE
+233 ETLLGRKAA
-242 VVENNGSSNGPQKFV
+242 VVDNNGSFQGSQQFI

-264 LSNRG
+264 MNNKG

-276 FSEASSLFTRSVQS
+276 FSEASSLFSKAVQA

-296 FTRSRQGVERMYKKC
+296 FTRSRQGVERMYKSC
-311 RELLRDRNLSNA
+311 RELLRSRNLSPA

-331 FDREREE
+331 FDQEREE
-338 IEKKMNSGELRGVI
+338 IEKKMNSGEIRGVI
-352 STNALELGINIG
+352 STNALELGIDIG

-379 SARQQAGRAGRG
+379 SARQQAGRAGRSG
-391 ENESLV
+391 NESLV
-397 VLIAGT
+397 ILVAGT

-414 ADFFARSSENAVL
+414 IDFFTRSSENAVL

-441 AAKEIPLKAS
+441 AAKELPLRAS
-451 DEKYF
+451 DEKFF

-462 VVELLKAEGLLAG
+462 VVELLEAEGLLAG
-475 NELKYSTDPFPYKH
+475 DDLKYSTDPFPYKH

-503 AFEREKSFPIEKD
+503 AFEGEKRFPIEKD
-516 IEETLAFRECYPG
+516 IEETLAFRECHPG

-536 EPYYVKMID
+536 ESYYINRID
-545 HEKKEIHAVKTHD
+545 HEKKEIHAIKTHD

-573 ETYAMKILLHAPEV
+573 ETYAVKPLLHASEV

-603 RKIQTHSNDI
+603 RKIQTQSNDV
-613 MSVHNLEMPPITLQT
+613 MSAHSLEMPPVSLQT

-636 DRLQEIIGE
+636 DRLQELVGE

-653 IHAVEHAMI
+653 IHAIEHAMI

-674 DVGGVSTPSHSDL
+674 DVGGVSTPSHPDL
-687 EGKSGIFI
+687 GGKSGIFI
-695 YDGHKGGVGYA
+695 YDGHRGGVGYA
-706 EKGYDLIEMVLDG
+706 EKGYDLIEEVLDG

-753 AIMLLHEILGKVP
+753 AIMLLHELLGKAP

-771 KKEKHLSEIKASRPA
+771 RKEKQLSEVRASRPA
-786 PEKRDTEDALNKVR
+786 PEKRSTEDSLSRVR

-806 TIKQESSVEQARK
+806 TIKQETPAAQ
-819 DEKKEKTFIATDE
+819 EKKEKTFIATDE
-832 HGGMIGVVSAPAP
+832 NGGMIGVISAPSP

-851 IFHQKFKGE
+851 TFHQKLRGE
-860 KKTTRETPLEI
+860 KEPKREKPLEI
-871 RIRDLGAG
+871 CIRDLVAG
-879 NDYHF
+879 NDYNF
-884 HTWIEI
+884 RLWIEV
-890 SESIEDVD
+890 SENEGKEAVRGED
-898 NERDGKKAVNKLIIK
+898 EKKVVKRLIIRR
-913 KVKTDGRE
+913 VN

>member
-1 MDISRLLNEIK
+1 MNISSLLNEIK
-12 ASNRYENQ
+12 TSSRYENQ
-20 IVHIEDIP
+20 IVHIEEIP
-28 AREALYASLELKRQV
+28 AREALYAPLKLKKQV
-43 KAALSGVGIEDL
+43 NIALSRAGIEDL
-55 YSHQVEAIEKIR
+55 YSHQAETIEKIR
-67 DGKDIVLCTTT
+67 EGKDIVLCTTT
-78 ASGKSLTYMVP
+78 ASGKSLTYMAP
-89 IFETVLD
+89 IFEAVLE
-96 NPKVTA
+96 NPEATA

-114 QLKAFVEFEETLKSG
+114 QLKSFLEFEEALKSG

-136 GALSEAQKR
+136 GALNEAQKR
-145 KVRDEKSNIVFTN
+145 KVREGQTNVVLTN
-158 PEMVHMSF
+158 PEMIHMSF

-172 WNRFFSNLR
+172 WKRFFSNLK

-206 LRVAEYYGASPQF
+206 LRVAEYYGAAPQF
-219 ICCSATIGNPKEHT
+219 ICCSATIGNPEDHT
-233 ETLLGREAE
+233 ETLIGRKAE
-242 VVENNGSSNGPQKFV
+242 VVENNGSSQGSQHFV

-264 LSNRG
+264 LNNKG

-276 FSEASSLFTRSVQS
+276 FAEASSLFTKSVQT

-296 FTRSRQGVERMYKKC
+296 FTRSRQGVERMYKSC
-311 RELLRDRNLSNA
+311 RELLKDRNLSPA

-331 FDREREE
+331 FDRERED
-338 IEKKMNSGELRGVI
+338 IERKMNSGELRGVI
-352 STNALELGINIG
+352 STNALELGIDIG

-379 SARQQAGRAGRG
+379 SARQQAGRAGRSG
-391 ENESLV
+391 NESLV
-397 VLIAGT
+397 VLVAGT

-441 AAKEIPLKAS
+441 AAKEIPLRTS

-462 VVELLKAEGLLAG
+462 VVELLEAEGLLTG
-475 NELKYSTDPFPYKH
+475 DGLKYSTDSFPYKH

-503 AFEREKSFPIEKD
+503 AFEGEKSFPIEKD
-516 IEETLAFRECYPG
+516 IEETLTFRECHPG
-529 AVYMHRG
+529 AIYMHRG
-536 EPYYVKMID
+536 ESYYINRID
-545 HEKKEIHAVKTHD
+545 REKKEIHTVKTHD

-573 ETYAMKILLHAPEV
+573 ETYAVKYLLHAPEV

-603 RKIQTHSNDI
+603 RKIQTQSNDT
-613 MSVHNLEMPPITLQT
+613 MSVHNLEMPPVTLQT

-636 DRLQEIIGE
+636 NRLQEMIGE

-687 EGKSGIFI
+687 GDKSGIFI
-695 YDGHKGGVGYA
+695 YDGHRGGVGYA
-706 EKGYDLIEMVLDG
+706 EKGYDLIEQVLDG

-753 AIMLLHEILGKVP
+753 AIMLLHEILGKAPYVP
-766 YIPPE
+766 TE
-771 KKEKHLSEIKASRPA
+771 KKEKHLSEVQASGAA
-786 PEKRDTEDALNKVR
+786 PEKRDTGDALDRVR

-806 TIKQESSVEQARK
+806 TIKQEPSAAQ
-819 DEKKEKTFIATDE
+819 EKKEKTFIATDE
-832 HGGMIGVVSAPAP
+832 NGGMIGVVSAPAP

-851 IFHQKFKGE
+851 TFHQKFRGKKEPIKE
-860 KKTTRETPLEI
+860 KPLEI

-879 NDYHF
+879 SDYNF
-884 HTWIEI
+884 RLWIEI
-890 SESIEDVD
+890 SENKENESD
-898 NERDGKKAVNKLIIK
+898 NEKDGNKVLKRLIIR
-913 KVKTDGRE
+913 KVN

>member
-1 MDISRLLNEIK
+1 MDISSFLDQIK
-12 ASNRYENQ
+12 TSSRYENQ
-20 IVHIEDIP
+20 IVHTEKIP
-28 AREALYASLELKRQV
+28 AREAQYSPLELKPQV
-43 KAALSGVGIEDL
+43 KAALSGIGIEDL
-55 YSHQVEAIEKIR
+55 YVHQVEAIENIR
-67 DGKDIVLCTTT
+67 EGKDIVLCTTT
-78 ASGKSLTYMVP
+78 ASGKSLTYMIPV
-89 IFETVLD
+89 FETIL
-96 NPKVTA
+96 NEPEATA

-114 QLKAFVEFEETLKSG
+114 QLKSFLEFEEVLKSG

-136 GALSEAQKR
+136 GALSEAEKR
-145 KVRDEKSNIVFTN
+145 RVREGQTNVVLTN
-158 PEMVHMSF
+158 PEMIHMSF

-172 WNRFFSNLR
+172 WRHCFSNLK
-181 FIVVDESHYYR
+181 FIIVDESHYYR

-206 LRVAEYYGASPQF
+206 LRVAQYYGASPQF
-219 ICCSATIGNPKEHT
+219 ICCSATIGNPEDHT
-233 ETLLGREAE
+233 ETLIGRKASIIEH
-242 VVENNGSSNGPQKFV
+242 NGSFQSSQQFV

-264 LSNRG
+264 LNNKG

-276 FSEASSLFTRSVQS
+276 FSEASSLFTKSVQA

-296 FTRSRQGVERMYKKC
+296 FTRSRQGVERMYKSC
-311 RELLRDRNLSNA
+311 RELLRSRNLSPA

-352 STNALELGINIG
+352 STNALELGIDIG

-379 SARQQAGRAGRG
+379 SARQQAGRAGRSG
-391 ENESLV
+391 NESLV
-397 VLIAGT
+397 VLVAGT

-414 ADFFARSSENAVL
+414 ADFFTRSSENAVL

-441 AAKEIPLKAS
+441 AAKEIPLRES

-456 GKGYPR
+456 GNGYPR
-462 VVELLKAEGLLAG
+462 VVELLEAEGLLAG
-475 NELKYSTDPFPYKH
+475 KDLKYSTDPFPYKH

-503 AFEREKSFPIEKD
+503 AFEGEKRFPIEKD
-516 IEETLAFRECYPG
+516 IEETLAFRECHPG

-536 EPYYVKMID
+536 ESYYINRID

-573 ETYAMKILLHAPEV
+573 ETYAIKPLLHAPEV

-593 VEVTDRVIGY
+593 VEVKDRVIGY
-603 RKIQTHSNDI
+603 RKIQTQSNDI
-613 MSVHNLEMPPITLQT
+613 MSAHNLEMPPVSLQT

-636 DRLQEIIGE
+636 DKLQELVGE

-653 IHAVEHAMI
+653 IHAIEHAMI

-674 DVGGVSTPSHSDL
+674 DVGGVSTPSHPDL
-687 EGKSGIFI
+687 GGKSGIFI
-695 YDGHKGGVGYA
+695 YDGHRGGVGYA
-706 EKGYDLIEMVLDG
+706 EKGYDLIEQVLDG

-726 CPCESG
+726 CPCENG

-753 AIMLLHEILGKVP
+753 AIMLLHELLGKAP
-766 YIPPE
+766 YVPPE
-771 KKEKHLSEIKASRPA
+771 RKEKHLFEVRVSRPA
-786 PEKRDTEDALNKVR
+786 PEKKNTEDALSRVR

-806 TIKQESSVEQARK
+806 AIKQEVPVSQ
-819 DEKKEKTFIATDE
+819 EKKERTFIATDE
-832 HGGMIGVVSAPAP
+832 NGGMIGVISAPAP

-851 IFHQKFKGE
+851 TFHQKLRGKKEPTKE
-860 KKTTRETPLEI
+860 KPLEI
-871 RIRDLGAG
+871 CIRDLGAG
-879 NDYHF
+879 NDYNF
-884 HTWIEI
+884 QLWIEV
-890 SESIEDVD
+890 SEKEGNKTD
-898 NERDGKKAVNKLIIK
+898 NEKNEKKIVKKLIIR
-913 KVKTDGRE
+913 KVN

>member
-1 MDISRLLNEIK
+1 MPKKMDISHILDQIK
-12 ASNRYENQ
+12 ASSRYENQ
-20 IVHIEDIP
+20 IVHKEEIP
-28 AREALYASLELKRQV
+28 AKEALYAPLELKPQV
-43 KAALSGVGIEDL
+43 KAALSGIGIKDL
-55 YSHQVEAIEKIR
+55 YTHQAEAIEKIR
-67 DGKDIVLCTTT
+67 GGKDIVLCTTT

-96 NPKVTA
+96 EPEAAA

-114 QLKAFVEFEETLKSG
+114 QLKSFLEFEKELKSG

-145 KVRDEKSNIVFTN
+145 KVREGQTNIVLTN
-158 PEMVHMSF
+158 PEMIHMSF

-172 WNRFFSNLR
+172 WRRFFSNLK

-206 LRVAEYYGASPQF
+206 LRVAEYYGAAPQF
-219 ICCSATIGNPKEHT
+219 ICCSATIGNPEDHT
-233 ETLLGREAE
+233 ETLIGRKAA
-242 VVENNGSSNGPQKFV
+242 VVENNGSFQGSQQFV

-264 LSNRG
+264 LNNKGS
-269 CTLRRSS
+269 TLRRSS
-276 FSEASSLFTRSVQS
+276 FSEASSLFAKAVQA

-296 FTRSRQGVERMYKKC
+296 FTRSRQGVERMYKSC
-311 RELLRDRNLSNA
+311 QELLRSRNLFPA

-352 STNALELGINIG
+352 STNALELGIDIG

-379 SARQQAGRAGRG
+379 SARQQAGRAGRSG
-391 ENESLV
+391 NESLV
-397 VLIAGT
+397 VLVAGT

-414 ADFFARSSENAVL
+414 ADFFTRSSENAVL

-441 AAKEIPLKAS
+441 AAKEIPLRAS

-456 GKGYPR
+456 GKGYSR
-462 VVELLKAEGLLAG
+462 VVELLEAEGLLAG
-475 NELKYSTDPFPYKH
+475 GDLKYSTDPFPYKH

-503 AFEREKSFPIEKD
+503 AFEEEKRFPIEKD
-516 IEETLAFRECYPG
+516 IEETLAFRECHPG

-536 EPYYVKMID
+536 ETYYINRID
-545 HEKKEIHAVKTHD
+545 HEKKEIQAVKTRD
-558 TYYTKPMIDSSVLVQ
+558 TYYTKPMIDSSVIVQ
-573 ETYAMKILLHAPEV
+573 ETYAVKPLLHASEI

-603 RKIQTHSNDI
+603 RKIQTQSNDV
-613 MSVHNLEMPPITLQT
+613 MSVHSLEMPLVSLQT

-636 DRLQEIIGE
+636 DSLQELVGE

-653 IHAVEHAMI
+653 IHAIEHAMI

-674 DVGGVSTPSHSDL
+674 DVGGISTPSHPDL
-687 EGKSGIFI
+687 GGKSGIFV
-695 YDGHKGGVGYA
+695 YDGHRGGVGYA
-706 EKGYDLIEMVLDG
+706 EKGYDLIEQVLDG
-719 TLKAIES
+719 TLKSIES

-753 AIMLLHEILGKVP
+753 AIMLLHELLGKALYV
-766 YIPPE
+766 PPE
-771 KKEKHLSEIKASRPA
+771 RKEKHLSEIRDSKPI
-786 PEKRDTEDALNKVR
+786 PEKRRTEDALSRVR

-806 TIKQESSVEQARK
+806 TIKQEVPVAQ
-819 DEKKEKTFIATDE
+819 EKKEKTFIATDE
-832 HGGMIGVVSAPAP
+832 NGGMIGVISAPAP

-851 IFHQKFKGE
+851 TFHQKFRG
-860 KKTTRETPLEI
+860 KKEPTREKPLEI

-879 NDYHF
+879 SDYNF
-884 HTWIEI
+884 RLWIEI
-890 SESIEDVD
+890 SENKE
-898 NERDGKKAVNKLIIK
+898 NEAVNGKDGKKVVKKLIIR
-913 KVKTDGRE
+913 KVN

>member
-1 MDISRLLNEIK
+1 MDISHFLDQIK
-12 ASNRYENQ
+12 ASSRYENQ
-20 IVHIEDIP
+20 IVHDEKIP
-28 AREALYASLELKRQV
+28 AREAMYAPLELKPQV
-43 KAALSGVGIEDL
+43 KAALPGIGIEDL
-55 YSHQVEAIEKIR
+55 YTHQAEAIEKIR
-67 DGKDIVLCTTT
+67 EGKDIVLCTTT
-78 ASGKSLTYMVP
+78 ASGKSLTYMIPV
-89 IFETVLD
+89 FEAILNETET
-96 NPKVTA
+96 TA

-114 QLKAFVEFEETLKSG
+114 QLKSFLEFEEALKSG

-136 GALSEAQKR
+136 GALNEAQKR
-145 KVRDEKSNIVFTN
+145 KVREGQTNVVLTN
-158 PEMVHMSF
+158 PEMIHMSF

-172 WNRFFSNLR
+172 WKRFFSNLK

-219 ICCSATIGNPKEHT
+219 ICCSATIGNPNDHT
-233 ETLLGREAE
+233 ETLIGRKAE
-242 VVENNGSSNGPQKFV
+242 VIENNGSFQGSQQFI

-264 LSNRG
+264 LNNRG

-276 FSEASSLFTRSVQS
+276 FSEASSLFTKSVQA

-296 FTRSRQGVERMYKKC
+296 FTRSRQGVERMYKSC
-311 RELLRDRNLSNA
+311 RELLRDRNLSPA

-338 IEKKMNSGELRGVI
+338 IERKMNSGELRGVI
-352 STNALELGINIG
+352 STNALELGIDIG

-379 SARQQAGRAGRG
+379 SARQQAGRAGRSG
-391 ENESLV
+391 NESLV
-397 VLIAGT
+397 VLVAGT
-403 NALDQYYMRNP
+403 NALDHYYMRNP

-441 AAKEIPLKAS
+441 AAKEIPLKES
-451 DEKYF
+451 DDKYF
-456 GKGYPR
+456 GNGYPR
-462 VVELLKAEGLLAG
+462 VVELLEAEGLLAG
-475 NELKYSTDPFPYKH
+475 DGLKYSTDPFPYKH

-503 AFEREKSFPIEKD
+503 AFEGEKSFPIEKD
-516 IEETLAFRECYPG
+516 IEEALAFRECHPG

-536 EPYYVKMID
+536 EPYYVNRID

-573 ETYAMKILLHAPEV
+573 ETYAVKPLLHAPEV

-603 RKIQTHSNDI
+603 RKIQAQSNDI
-613 MSVHNLEMPPITLQT
+613 MSAHNLEMPPVNLQT

-674 DVGGVSTPSHSDL
+674 DVGGISTPSHPDL
-687 EGKSGIFI
+687 GGKSGIFI
-695 YDGHKGGVGYA
+695 YDGHRGGVGYA
-706 EKGYDLIEMVLDG
+706 EKGYDLIEEVLDG

-753 AIMLLHEILGKVP
+753 AIMLLHEILGKAP

-771 KKEKHLSEIKASRPA
+771 KKEKHLSEVRASRPA
-786 PEKRDTEDALNKVR
+786 PEKRDTGDALDRVR

-806 TIKQESSVEQARK
+806 TIKQETLAAQ
-819 DEKKEKTFIATDE
+819 EKKEKTFIATDE
-832 HGGMIGVVSAPAP
+832 NGEMIGVISAAAP

-851 IFHQKFKGE
+851 TFHQKFRGKKEPAKE
-860 KKTTRETPLEI
+860 KPLEI

-879 NDYHF
+879 NDYNF
-884 HTWIEI
+884 RLWIEI
-890 SESIEDVD
+890 SENKE
-898 NERDGKKAVNKLIIK
+898 NEAVNGEDGKKIVKKLIIR
-913 KVKTDGRE
+913 KVN

>member
-28 AREALYASLELKRQV
+28 AREALYASLELKTQV
-43 KAALSGVGIEDL
+43 KAALSGVGIEYL

-96 NPKVTA
+96 NPEVTA

-145 KVRDEKSNIVFTN
+145 KVRDEKTNIVFTN

-264 LSNRG
+264 LNNRG

-276 FSEASSLFTRSVQS
+276 FSEASSLFTRSVQA

-296 FTRSRQGVERMYKKC
+296 FTRSRQGVERMYKNC

-338 IEKKMNSGELRGVI
+338 IERKMNSGELRGVI

-503 AFEREKSFPIEKD
+503 VFEGEKSSPIEKD

-536 EPYYVKMID
+536 EPYYIKRID

-573 ETYAMKILLHAPEV
+573 ETYAMKTLLHAPEV

-674 DVGGVSTPSHSDL
+674 DVGGVSTPSHPDL

-753 AIMLLHEILGKVP
+753 AIMLLHEILGKAP

-771 KKEKHLSEIKASRPA
+771 KKEKHLSEIKASKPA
-786 PEKRDTEDALNKVR
+786 PEKRDTEDALNRVR

-806 TIKQESSVEQARK
+806 TIKQESSVEQVRK

-832 HGGMIGVVSAPAP
+832 NGGMIGVVSAPAP

-871 RIRDLGAG
+871 RVRDLGAG
-879 NDYHF
+879 NDCHF
-884 HTWIEI
+884 HVWIEI

-898 NERDGKKAVNKLIIK
+898 NERDGKKAVKKLIIK
-913 KVKTDGRE
+913 KVN

>member
-1 MDISRLLNEIK
+1 MDISHFLYQIK
-12 ASNRYENQ
+12 ASSRYENQ
-20 IVHIEDIP
+20 IVHNEKIP
-28 AREALYASLELKRQV
+28 AREALYAPLTLKPQV
-43 KAALSGVGIEDL
+43 KAALSGIGIEDL
-55 YSHQVEAIEKIR
+55 YVHQVEAIEKIR
-67 DGKDIVLCTTT
+67 EGKDIVLCTTT
-78 ASGKSLTYMVP
+78 ASGKSLTYMIP
-89 IFETVLD
+89 IFETIL
-96 NPKVTA
+96 NEPEATA

-114 QLKAFVEFEETLKSG
+114 QLKSFLEFEEKLKSG

-136 GALSEAQKR
+136 GALSEAEKR
-145 KVRDEKSNIVFTN
+145 KVREGQTNVVLTN
-158 PEMVHMSF
+158 PEMIHMSF

-172 WNRFFSNLR
+172 WRRFFSNLR

-219 ICCSATIGNPKEHT
+219 ICCSATIGNPEDHT
-233 ETLLGREAE
+233 ETLIGRKAA
-242 VVENNGSSNGPQKFV
+242 VVDNNGSFQGSQQFV

-264 LSNRG
+264 QNNKG

-276 FSEASSLFTRSVQS
+276 FSESSSLFSKAVQA
-290 GLQTLA
+290 GLQTLV
-296 FTRSRQGVERMYKKC
+296 FTRSRQGVERMYKSC
-311 RELLRDRNLSNA
+311 RELLRSRNLSPA
-323 ICSYRSGY
+323 ICPYRSGY

-352 STNALELGINIG
+352 STNALELGIDIG

-379 SARQQAGRAGRG
+379 SARQQAGRAGRSG
-391 ENESLV
+391 NESLV
-397 VLIAGT
+397 ILVAGT

-414 ADFFARSSENAVL
+414 ADFFTRSSENAVL

-441 AAKEIPLKAS
+441 AAKEIPLQAS
-451 DEKYF
+451 DEKFF

-462 VVELLKAEGLLAG
+462 VVELLEVEGLLAG
-475 NELKYSTDPFPYKH
+475 DDLKYSTDPFPYKH

-495 DNNTYSLL
+495 DDNTYSLL
-503 AFEREKSFPIEKD
+503 AFEGEKRFPIEKN
-516 IEETLAFRECYPG
+516 IEETLAFRECHPG

-536 EPYYVKMID
+536 ESYYINRIE
-545 HEKKEIHAVKTHD
+545 HEKKEIHAIKTHD

-573 ETYAMKILLHAPEV
+573 ETYAVKPLLHASEV

-603 RKIQTHSNDI
+603 RKIQTQSNDV
-613 MSVHNLEMPPITLQT
+613 MSAHSLEMPPVSLQT

-636 DRLQEIIGE
+636 DRLQELVGE

-653 IHAVEHAMI
+653 IHAIEHAMI

-674 DVGGVSTPSHSDL
+674 DVGGVSTPSHPDL
-687 EGKSGIFI
+687 GGKSGIFI

-706 EKGYDLIEMVLDG
+706 EKGYDLIEEVLDG

-753 AIMLLHEILGKVP
+753 AIMLLHDLLGKAP

-771 KKEKHLSEIKASRPA
+771 RKEKHLSEVRTSRPA
-786 PEKRDTEDALNKVR
+786 PERRSTEDALSRVR

-806 TIKQESSVEQARK
+806 TIKQETPAAQ
-819 DEKKEKTFIATDE
+819 EKKEKTFIATDE
-832 HGGMIGVVSAPAP
+832 NGGMIGVISAPAP

-851 IFHQKFKGE
+851 TFHQKLRG
-860 KKTTRETPLEI
+860 KKEPTRKKPLEI
-871 RIRDLGAG
+871 CIRDLGAG
-879 NDYHF
+879 NDYNF
-884 HTWIEI
+884 RLWIEV
-890 SESIEDVD
+890 SENEGKEAVRGED
-898 NERDGKKAVNKLIIK
+898 EKKVVKKLIIR
-913 KVKTDGRE
+913 KVN

>member
-12 ASNRYENQ
+12 ASRRYENQ
-20 IVHIEDIP
+20 IVHIEKIP
-28 AREALYASLELKRQV
+28 ARAALYSSLELKTQV
-43 KAALSGVGIEDL
+43 KAVLSGMEINAL
-55 YSHQVEAIEKIR
+55 YSHQAEAIEKIR
-67 DGKDIVLCTTT
+67 EGKDIVLCTTT
-78 ASGKSLTYMVP
+78 ASGKSLTYLIP
-89 IFETVLD
+89 IFEAILD
-96 NPKVTA
+96 DPEATA

-114 QLKAFVEFEETLKSG
+114 QLKIFIEFEETLKSG

-145 KVRDEKSNIVFTN
+145 KVRDGKTNIIFTN

-172 WNRFFSNLR
+172 WNSFFSNLK
-181 FIVVDESHYYR
+181 FIIVDESHYYR

-233 ETLLGREAE
+233 ETLLGREVE
-242 VVENNGSSNGPQKFV
+242 VVEHNGSSNGPQKFV

-264 LSNRG
+264 LNNRG
-269 CTLRRSS
+269 FTLRRSS
-276 FSEASSLFTRSVQS
+276 FSEASYLFTRSVQT

-296 FTRSRQGVERMYKKC
+296 FTRSRQGVERMYKSC
-311 RELLRDRNLSNA
+311 RELLRDRNLSTA

-338 IEKKMNSGELRGVI
+338 IERKMNSGELRGVI

-379 SARQQAGRAGRG
+379 SARQQAGRAGRS
-391 ENESLV
+391 ERESLI

-414 ADFFARSSENAVL
+414 ADFFARNSENAVL
-427 NPKNPYILAGHLLC
+427 NPKNPFILAGHLLC
-441 AAKEIPLKAS
+441 AAKEIPLKAP

-456 GKGYPR
+456 GKGYSR

-475 NELKYSTDPFPYKH
+475 NDLKYSTDPFPYRQ

-503 AFEREKSFPIEKD
+503 AFEGEKSYPIEKD

-536 EPYYVKMID
+536 ESYYVNRID

-558 TYYTKPMIDSSVLVQ
+558 TYYTKPMIDSSVQVQ
-573 ETYAMKILLHAPEV
+573 ETYSTKALLHAPEV

-593 VEVTDRVIGY
+593 VEVTDKVIGY

-613 MSVHNLEMPPITLQT
+613 MSSHDLEMPPITLQT
-628 MALWLKLP
+628 IALWLKLP
-636 DRLQEIIGE
+636 ERLQEMIGKY
-645 HKLDFAGG
+645 KLDFAGG

-687 EGKSGIFI
+687 GGKSGIFV

-706 EKGYDLIEMVLDG
+706 EKGYDLIEQVLDG

-726 CPCESG
+726 CPCDSG

-753 AIMLLHEILGKVP
+753 AIMLLHEMLGKTP

-771 KKEKHLSEIKASRPA
+771 KKEKCLSETKNRTLKPA
-786 PEKRDTEDALNKVR
+786 PERRERKDTADALNRIR

-806 TIKQESSVEQARK
+806 TIKQESSAEQG
-819 DEKKEKTFIATDE
+819 KKEKAFIVTDKT
-832 HGGMIGVVSAPAP
+832 GGMIGVISALAP

-851 IFHQKFKGE
+851 IFHQKFKEENGITGE
-860 KKTTRETPLEI
+860 KPLEI

-879 NDYHF
+879 TNYKF
-884 HTWIEI
+884 LIWTEI
-890 SESIEDVD
+890 SENREDAD
-898 NERDGKKAVNKLIIK
+898 NERDGKVAVKKLIIR
-913 KVKTDGRE
+913 KVS